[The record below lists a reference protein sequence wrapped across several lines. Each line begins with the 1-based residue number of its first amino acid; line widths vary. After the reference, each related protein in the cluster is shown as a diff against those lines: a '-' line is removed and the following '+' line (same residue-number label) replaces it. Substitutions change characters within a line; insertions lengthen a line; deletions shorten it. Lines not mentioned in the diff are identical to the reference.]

1 MIANPFRALVA
12 LAALASGLAA
22 AQTTWPD
29 KPVQLVVPF
38 PAGGGVDVIAR
49 PFAEQF
55 GALLGQ
61 PVVVAPRDGASGT
74 IGMSVVAAA
83 KPDGYT
89 LAFTPN
95 GPVTIQPHV
104 IPTLAYKLDG
114 FVPLCQVFA
123 VQYVL
128 AVKPDSPFRTLA
140 DLMGAAK
147 ARPGQVKYGYG
158 GIATNP
164 HLAMSQLV
172 LVANVDLLA
181 VPFRGDPQAIL
192 ALKAGDVD
200 AATMNIG
207 GAKAQGLRILGTFA
221 EVRQPEIPDVPTM
234 KELGYPVVSS
244 AFGGLFGPKGL
255 PPDVVRK
262 VEGACEKVATDPRY
276 QQKLRE
282 LSQEPVYRNGAD
294 FAKVLAEDLAAK
306 GDVVK
311 RAGIKANAN

>member
-1 MIANPFRALVA
+1 MIATFFRRLAWLVA
-12 LAALASGLAA
+12 FASGVAC
-22 AQTTWPD
+22 AQATWPER
-29 KPVQLVVPF
+29 PVQLVVPF

-61 PVVVAPRDGASGT
+61 PVVVSPRDGASGT
-74 IGMSVVAAA
+74 IGTAMVASA

-89 LAFTPN
+89 LLFTPN

-104 IPTLAYKLDG
+104 IPTLAYKFDG
-114 FVPLCQVFA
+114 LVPLCQIFA

-128 AVKPDSPFRTLA
+128 AVKPDSPFRTLGELIA
-140 DLMGAAK
+140 AAK
-147 ARPGQVKYGYG
+147 AKPGEVKYGYG

-172 LVANVDLLA
+172 LAAGVDLLA

-221 EVRQPEIPDVPTM
+221 EVRQPEIPDVATM
-234 KELGYPVVSS
+234 KELGIPVVSS

-255 PPDVVRK
+255 PPEVARRI
-262 VEGACEKVATDPRY
+262 EGACQKIVEDEKYRQT
-276 QQKLRE
+276 LRG
-282 LSQEPVYRNGAD
+282 LSQEPVWRNGAD
-294 FAKVLAEDLAAK
+294 FAKVLAEDLAVK
-306 GDVVK
+306 GDVVR
-311 RAGIKANAN
+311 RAGIKGN